1 MVLGTLPS
9 ATVMTLPT
17 AFRSSTWL
25 RNRASAPWTVTASSD
40 WYAPLYTNS
49 RVLDAS
55 FTEAGAIWYSLVTEP
70 T

>member
-40 WYAPLYTNS
+40 WYANS

-70 T
+70 A